1 MWVHHLL
8 TNYLFI
14 DNVNEKIIGQIVG
27 FSEVCDQNGDR
38 VSKNEISCRFNSVNL
53 EYIKPA
59 H

>member
-1 MWVHHLL
+1 MHHLL
-8 TNYLFI
+8 TNDLFI

-27 FSEVCDQNGDR
+27 FNKVCDQSGDR
-38 VSKNEISCRFNSVNL
+38 VSKNEIICHFKSVNL